1 MHLGQTSGSLA
12 DPSGPDLT
20 SPNLFLPPIKQNRK
34 PVEPDFRVAFP
45 VFPTCEIFLDVA
57 RLAVD
62 LAVGAFHAVGCV
74 EDVSALAAT
83 EAVLMEH
90 PRPRENLL
98 SLENLTSAAR
108 TRRRVGFV

>member
-20 SPNLFLPPIKQNRK
+20 SPPIKQNRK
-34 PVEPDFRVAFP
+34 PVELDFKVAFP
-45 VFPTCEIFLDVA
+45 VCSTCEIFLDVA